1 MEYKLINN
9 LWQFL
14 KRWKDLPMIRTDEFM
29 ADLEDSI
36 TVEGSNQRTETVN
49 HVDVYGCGGLLTR
62 NEEVGVCLGG

>member
-36 TVEGSNQRTETVN
+36 GELSQGATKEQKQLIMSMFTDA
-49 HVDVYGCGGLLTR
+49 VDYLHATKKSAFM
-62 NEEVGVCLGG
+62 

>member
-36 TVEGSNQRTETVN
+36 GELSQGTTKEQKQLIMSMFTDA
-49 HVDVYGCGGLLTR
+49 VDYLHATKKSAFM
-62 NEEVGVCLGG
+62 